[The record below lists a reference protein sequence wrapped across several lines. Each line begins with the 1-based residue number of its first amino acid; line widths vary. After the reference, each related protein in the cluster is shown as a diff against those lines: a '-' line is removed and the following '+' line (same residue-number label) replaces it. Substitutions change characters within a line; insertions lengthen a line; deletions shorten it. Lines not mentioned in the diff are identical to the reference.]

1 MTFSQRYFNFGDKEK
16 KLKELKYCASKKKL
30 LKKITN
36 VSFGFIEDLYKKN
49 FDIIFSASKTLK
61 KFDNILFLGTGGSSL
76 GGKTLVSL
84 VGNIFYNSTK
94 PRIYFIENIDENSIL
109 QLLKK
114 INLASTGIVVTSK
127 SGETI
132 ETISQYFF
140 VENFYQKKKISLKKR
155 VFIITENKN
164 SILKEIQENRG
175 YFFLEHPSLVGGRYS
190 VFSVVG
196 LLPAALVGFDIKEF
210 CNGAKSFLK
219 KVQNEKNFDYFFFSA
234 LTIFNLNK
242 KRINMSVIMPYSDSL
257 NYLSFWYRQ
266 LWAESIGKK
275 RKGITPI
282 NALGTVDQHSQLQL
296 YLDGPKDKIFT
307 IIGRKL
313 NKNLSYL
320 DCSISKKKKYS
331 VMHAKSLDQLLYA
344 EMKATIKSLKNQK
357 LPVRTIL
364 IDSINEKSIGS
375 LMMFFFIETILCC
388 DLFNLNP
395 FNQPAV
401 EEGKKLAKIYL
412 KK

>member
-1 MTFSQRYFNFGDKEK
+1 MTFSQKCFNFGDKEK
-16 KLKELKYCASKKKL
+16 KLKEKNYCASKKKII
-30 LKKITN
+30 KKIKN
-36 VSFGFIEDLYKKN
+36 CSFGFIDDLYNKN
-49 FDIIFSASKTLK
+49 LDIIFDSVRKLQN
-61 KFDNILFLGTGGSSL
+61 FENILLLGTGGSSL

-84 VGNIFYNSTK
+84 FDNIFYNSTK
-94 PRIYFIENIDENSIL
+94 PKLYFIENIDEKSIL
-109 QLLKK
+109 QLLKN
-114 INLASTGIVVTSK
+114 IDLSTTGIIVTSK

-140 VENFYQKKKISLKKR
+140 VENFYRKKKISLKKR
-155 VFIITENKN
+155 VFIITENKK
-164 SILKEIQENRG
+164 SVLKEIQENHD
-175 YFFLEHPSLVGGRYS
+175 YYYLEHPSFVGGRYS
-190 VFSVVG
+190 VFSIVG
-196 LLPAALVGFDIKEF
+196 LLPAALVDFDIKAF
-210 CNGAKSFLK
+210 CIGAKSFLK
-219 KVQNEKNFDYFFFSA
+219 KIQNEKTFDSFFFSS
-234 LTIFNLNK
+234 LSIFNLNK

-257 NYLSFWYRQ
+257 NNLSFWYRQ
-266 LWAESIGKK
+266 LWSESIGKK

-313 NKNLSYL
+313 NSNSLSL
-320 DCSISKKKKYS
+320 NCSISRKKKYP
-331 VMHAKSLDQLLYA
+331 VMHSKSLEQLLFA

-357 LPVRTIL
+357 LPVRTIM
-364 IDSINEKSIGS
+364 IERISEEVIGS

-388 DLFNLNP
+388 SLLNLNP

-412 KK
+412 NK

>member
-1 MTFSQRYFNFGDKEK
+1 MR
-16 KLKELKYCASKKKL
+16 
-30 LKKITN
+30 IR
-36 VSFGFIEDLYKKN
+36 
-49 FDIIFSASKTLK
+49 II
-61 KFDNILFLGTGGSSL
+61 
-76 GGKTLVSL
+76 
-84 VGNIFYNSTK
+84 
-94 PRIYFIENIDENSIL
+94 
-109 QLLKK
+109 
-114 INLASTGIVVTSK
+114 
-127 SGETI
+127 
-132 ETISQYFF
+132 
-140 VENFYQKKKISLKKR
+140 
-155 VFIITENKN
+155 
-164 SILKEIQENRG
+164 
-175 YFFLEHPSLVGGRYS
+175 
-190 VFSVVG
+190 
-196 LLPAALVGFDIKEF
+196 
-210 CNGAKSFLK
+210 
-219 KVQNEKNFDYFFFSA
+219 QNEKTFDYFFFSA

-257 NYLSFWYRQ
+257 NCLSFWYRQ

-320 DCSISKKKKYS
+320 DCSISQNKKYS

-364 IDSINEKSIGS
+364 IDSINEKAIGS